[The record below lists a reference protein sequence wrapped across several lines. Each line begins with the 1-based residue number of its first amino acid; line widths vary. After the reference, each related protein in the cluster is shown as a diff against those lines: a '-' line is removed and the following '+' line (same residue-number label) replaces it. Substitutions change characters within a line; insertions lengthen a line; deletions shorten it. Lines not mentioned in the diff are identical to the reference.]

1 MNIHLLYKPN
11 NFSGKINITG
21 SKSESNRLLLLQA
34 IYPNIKL
41 NNISNS
47 DDTNTI
53 INALKFSR
61 KNINIHHAGTAMRF
75 LTAYY
80 AFKLDSDI
88 VLTGSE
94 RMQKRPIKILVNA
107 LKDLG
112 ALIEYQKDNGFPP
125 LKITGSI
132 PLNNYVKLSSSTS
145 SQYISA
151 LMLVAPKI
159 LNGLTIHLYGKIT
172 SMPYIKMTELLLKKI
187 GVKVEFEKQKIK
199 IFNKETIDDQVID
212 IESDWSSASY
222 YYSIVSLSDRS
233 IIRLNSYK
241 NKSLQGDACL
251 MEIYE
256 KLGVSSVFEGD
267 TLVLEKK
274 QEFIK
279 PKYIS
284 LNLIDSPDLAQTI
297 AVTCF
302 GLEIDCELF
311 GLHTLKIKETD
322 RLSALKNELTKL
334 GACVSITDESIH
346 LKYSKI
352 LNQNIKIC
360 TYQDHRMAMAFAPL
374 AIKTSIIIEE
384 ASVVS
389 KSYPDFWNDLE
400 KIGFQSNK
408 INII

>member
-222 YYSIVSLSDRS
+222 FYSIVSLSDRS

-274 QEFIK
+274 HEFIK

-400 KIGFQSNK
+400 KIGF
-408 INII
+408 NIIKLI

>member
-21 SKSESNRLLLLQA
+21 SKSESNRLLILQA

-47 DDTNTI
+47 DDTNNI

-222 YYSIVSLSDRS
+222 FYSIVSLSDRS

-274 QEFIK
+274 HEFIK

-384 ASVVS
+384 ASVVN

-400 KIGFQSNK
+400 KIGFQYNK

>member
-1 MNIHLLYKPN
+1 MNIRLLYKPN
-11 NFSGKINITG
+11 NFSGNINITG

-47 DDTNTI
+47 DDTKTI
-53 INALKFSR
+53 INALSSSK

-80 AFKLDSDI
+80 AFKPGNDLI
-88 VLTGSE
+88 LTGSE
-94 RMQKRPIKILVNA
+94 RMQKRPIKILINA

-112 ALIEYQKDNGFPP
+112 ALIEYQKDDGFPP
-125 LKITGSI
+125 IRINGSN
-132 PLNNYVKLSSSTS
+132 PRNNYVKLSSSTS

-151 LMLVAPKI
+151 LMLIAPKM
-159 LNGLTIHLYGKIT
+159 LKGLTIDLSDKIT
-172 SMPYIKMTELLLKKI
+172 SLPYIKMTESLLKEI
-187 GVKVEFEKQKIK
+187 GIKVEFKKQKIK
-199 IFNKETIDDQVID
+199 IFNKETIDDKIID

-222 YYSIVSLSDRS
+222 YYSIISLSKGS
-233 IIRLNSYK
+233 IVRLNNYK
-241 NKSLQGDACL
+241 NNSLQGDACL
-251 MEIYE
+251 IEIYE

-267 TLVLEKK
+267 TLVLAKK
-274 QEFIK
+274 HKFIK

-284 LNLIDSPDLAQTI
+284 LNLINSPDLAQTI
-297 AVTCF
+297 LVTCF
-302 GLEIDCELF
+302 GLGIACELF

-322 RLSALKNELTKL
+322 RLSALKKELTKF
-334 GACVSITDESIH
+334 GAFITITDESIH
-346 LKYSKI
+346 LKSSKI
-352 LNQNIKIC
+352 LNQNIKVS

-374 AIKTSIIIEE
+374 AIKTPIIIEE
-384 ASVVS
+384 ASVVN

-408 INII
+408 INKF

>member
-222 YYSIVSLSDRS
+222 FYSIVSLSDRS

-400 KIGFQSNK
+400 KIGFEYNK

>member
-222 YYSIVSLSDRS
+222 FYSIVSLSDRS

-274 QEFIK
+274 HEFIK

-384 ASVVS
+384 ASVVN

-400 KIGFQSNK
+400 KIGFEYNK

>member
-222 YYSIVSLSDRS
+222 FYSIVSLSDRS

-274 QEFIK
+274 HEFIK

-400 KIGFQSNK
+400 KIGFQYSK

>member
-222 YYSIVSLSDRS
+222 FYSIVSLSDRS

-274 QEFIK
+274 HEFIK

-384 ASVVS
+384 ASVVN

-400 KIGFQSNK
+400 KIGFQYNK